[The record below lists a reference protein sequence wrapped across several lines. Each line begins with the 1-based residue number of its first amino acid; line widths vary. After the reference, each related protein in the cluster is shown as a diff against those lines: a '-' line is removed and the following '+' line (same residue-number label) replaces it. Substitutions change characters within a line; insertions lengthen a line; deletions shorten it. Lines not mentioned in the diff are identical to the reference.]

1 MSLAHEDPTV
11 PKGALVMAAVL
22 IALALAL
29 TAATRLGFIPQAASP
44 VAERSAADVA
54 LVSERSLRFL
64 DRADGSV
71 RIEDAATGE
80 EIATYGDEG
89 GGFVR
94 GVMRGLAR
102 ERRMNGVGQQP
113 PFALSLWQDGS
124 LSLTDSATG
133 RVIELGAFGPDN
145 RRTFMQLFERGD
157 A

>member
-1 MSLAHEDPTV
+1 MSHAHEDPTV

-29 TAATRLGFIPQAASP
+29 TAATRLGFVPQAASP
-44 VAERSAADVA
+44 VAERSAANVA
-54 LVSERSLRFL
+54 LVSERTLYFS
-64 DRADGSV
+64 DRADGAV
-71 RIEDAATGE
+71 VIGDAATGE
-80 EIATYGDEG
+80 QIAIYGDEG
-89 GGFVR
+89 AGFIR

-102 ERRMNGVGQQP
+102 ERRMNGIGQQP
-113 PFALSLWQDGS
+113 PFALALWQDGS

-145 RRTFMQLFERGD
+145 RAIFMQLFENGD